1 MSLYKSTQA
10 DFSLVSSWKV
20 ALISD
25 ATTPG
30 GRYEIYEGPTEASHT
45 VTFPVALPAG
55 AIVARAWLQVTFTSS
70 PKGGVKYQRVNGE
83 ALPSSGVLDVTI
95 APDMTSFSAVFTF
108 RSHGTVDRPGVFSG
122 SLGIGSPTLYV
133 DYVDTAGG
141 EVEGDPAAVSSGAKG
156 LRLPRLLGKN
166 LHEQAR
172 LTPTA
177 LSIDLRIDPL
187 STAEIKLPWYGPA
200 VNVDDFV
207 EIFDPYGSVGIFRA
221 YRTTQRAGR
230 TRSASLRHGIVTLA
244 DDIVLDGNA
253 ISAPVGQVFASL
265 FAMQTTMRWVLGDCE
280 VDQELEIVLQRTRQS
295 LLSAFTGLTAQLPD
309 GYAWEFDQTTSPW
322 RAHLRAMPADD
333 ACEFRLNRNIT
344 SLDMTIDRDT
354 QCTRLYAYG
363 SGEGMDRI
371 SLDGIIG
378 TPYLDADSI
387 EERGVIARAVTH
399 DDIYDALTLRD
410 VAQLYIDRHK
420 DPTVSIR
427 LSGQDVH
434 AVTGLSIDHLHMGR
448 LCRVAMPD
456 LGMVLHERV
465 VGISWRDVIS
475 RPSEVT
481 ATLANRLRD
490 LADEMAELMR
500 QATRGK
506 LLGGKV
512 ESEELT
518 SNNDNVTNASSLD
531 HYFSIAGYG
540 NTLSVLAAFS
550 PAGSCRLVVDG
561 LNEVPAAEAETGSVN
576 LLRYLKAD
584 SNGVPVVGSHYVSYF
599 ARGTGKIS
607 VSSKITIK
615 TIEKG

>member
-1 MSLYKSTQA
+1 MSLYQSTQA

-25 ATTPG
+25 ATTPQ
-30 GRYEIYEGPTEASHT
+30 GRYEIYEGPTEASRT
-45 VTFPVALPAG
+45 VTFPVSLPAG
-55 AIVARAWLQVTFTSS
+55 AIIARAWLQVSFTTS
-70 PKGGVKYQRVNGE
+70 PKGGIKYQRVNGE
-83 ALPSSGVLDVTI
+83 ALPSSGELDVKITQ
-95 APDMTSFSAVFTF
+95 DMTSFAATF
-108 RSHGTVDRPGVFSG
+108 AFCSHGTVEGAGSFSG

-141 EVEGDPAAVSSGAKG
+141 EVEGDPSAVASGAKG
-156 LRLPRLLGKN
+156 LRLPRLLGKD
-166 LHEQAR
+166 LHELAR

-187 STAEIKLPWYGPA
+187 STAEIKLPWDSPA

-207 EIFDPYGSVGIFRA
+207 EIFDPYGSVGIFRV
-221 YRTTQRAGR
+221 YRATQKAGR
-230 TRSASLRHGIVTLA
+230 TRGASLRHGIVTLA
-244 DDIVLDGNA
+244 DDIVTDGNA

-265 FAMQTTMRWVLGDCE
+265 FAMQTTVRWVLGDCE
-280 VDQELEIVLQRTRQS
+280 VDPELEIVLQRTHQS
-295 LLSAFTGLTAQLPD
+295 LMSAFSDLTAQLPD
-309 GYAWEFDQTTSPW
+309 MYAWEFDQTTSPW
-322 RAHLRAMPADD
+322 RAHLRTMPAEA
-333 ACEFRLNRNIT
+333 ACEFRLNRNIA
-344 SLDMTIDRDT
+344 SLDMTIDRDA

-371 SLDGIIG
+371 GLDGILG
-378 TPYLDADSI
+378 TPYLDADNI
-387 EERGVIARAVTH
+387 EERGIIAKSITQE
-399 DDIYDALTLRD
+399 DIYDALTLRD

-427 LSGQDVH
+427 LSGHDVH
-434 AVTGLSIDHLHMGR
+434 AVTGLSIDQLHMGR
-448 LCRVAMPD
+448 LCRVPMPD

-465 VGISWRDVIS
+465 VGISWRDVIT

-490 LADEMAELMR
+490 IADELAELMR

-506 LLGGKV
+506 LIGGTIKT
-512 ESEELT
+512 EELE
-518 SNNDNVTNASSLD
+518 NHNDSVTQSSSLD

-540 NTLSVLAAFS
+540 NTVSVMAAFS
-550 PAGSCRLVVDG
+550 PANCRLVVDG
-561 LNEVPAAEAETGSVN
+561 INEVPSDVSSSGSVN

-584 SNGVPVVGSHYVSYF
+584 DNGVPVVGSHRVSYF
-599 ARGTGKIS
+599 ARGTGTIS

-615 TIEKG
+615 TIEKR

>member
-1 MSLYKSTQA
+1 MSLYQNTQA
-10 DFSLVSSWKV
+10 DFSLTSTWKV
-20 ALISD
+20 AL
-25 ATTPG
+25 TG
-30 GRYEIYEGPTEASHT
+30 GGGTQSRYEIYEGPTEASRT
-45 VTFPVALPAG
+45 VTFPVNLPAG
-55 AIVARAWLQVTFTSS
+55 AIIARAWLQVTFTSS
-70 PKGGVKYQRVNGE
+70 PKGGIKYQRVNGE
-83 ALPSSGVLDVTI
+83 VLPSSGVLDVKITQ
-95 APDMTSFSAVFTF
+95 DMTSYAATFSFA
-108 RSHGTVDRPGVFSG
+108 SHGTVEGVGSYSG

-141 EVEGDPAAVSSGAKG
+141 EVEGDPSAVASGAKG
-156 LRLPRLLGKN
+156 LRLPRLLGKD

-187 STAEIKLPWYGPA
+187 STAEIKLPWDGPA

-221 YRTTQRAGR
+221 YRVTQRAGR
-230 TRSASLRHGIVTLA
+230 SRSASLRHGIVTLA

-265 FAMQTTMRWVLGDCE
+265 FAMQNTVRWVLGDCE
-280 VDQELEIVLQRTRQS
+280 VDPDLEIVLQRTRQS
-295 LLSAFTGLTAQLPD
+295 LMAAFSDLTAQLPD
-309 GYAWEFDQTTSPW
+309 VYAWEFDQTTSPW
-322 RAHLRAMPADD
+322 RAHLRAMPAEE
-333 ACEFRLNRNIT
+333 ACEFRLNRNIA
-344 SLDMTIDRDT
+344 SLDMTIDRDA

-363 SGEGMDRI
+363 SGEGLDRI
-371 SLDGIIG
+371 GLDGVLG

-387 EERGVIARAVTH
+387 EERGIIAKSITH
-399 DDIYDALTLRD
+399 EDIYDALTLRD

-434 AVTGLSIDHLHMGR
+434 AVTGLSIDQLHMGR
-448 LCRVAMPD
+448 LCRVPMPD

-490 LADEMAELMR
+490 IADELAELMR

-506 LLGGKV
+506 LIGGTVKT
-512 ESEELT
+512 EELE
-518 SNNDNVTNASSLD
+518 NHNDSVTQSSSLD

-540 NTLSVLAAFS
+540 NTVSVMAAFS
-550 PAGSCRLVVDG
+550 PANCRLVVDG
-561 LNEVPAAEAETGSVN
+561 ISEIPSDVSTSGSVN

-584 SNGVPVVGSHYVSYF
+584 DNGVPVVGSHRVSYF
-599 ARGTGKIS
+599 ARGAGTIS
-607 VSSKITIK
+607 VSSKISIK
-615 TIEKG
+615 TIEKR